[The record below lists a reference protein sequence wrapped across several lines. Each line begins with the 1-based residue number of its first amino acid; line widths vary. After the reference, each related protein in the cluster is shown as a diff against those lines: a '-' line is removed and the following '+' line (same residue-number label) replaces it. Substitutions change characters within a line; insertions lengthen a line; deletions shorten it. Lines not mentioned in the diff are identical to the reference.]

1 VKFPVCVFA
10 IASTGA
16 GPPPELVK
24 AAVTVSA
31 ALIVTEQVRAP
42 VDAQFVKPENVKFV
56 PGAAV
61 SMTELLPVKLAV
73 QVVAQAVIP
82 AGELVTLPVPAVT

>member
-1 VKFPVCVFA
+1 LGKVFGL
-10 IASTGA
+10 IVNPPP
-16 GPPPELVK
+16 PPPELVK

-82 AGELVTLPVPAVT
+82 AGELLTLPVPAVT